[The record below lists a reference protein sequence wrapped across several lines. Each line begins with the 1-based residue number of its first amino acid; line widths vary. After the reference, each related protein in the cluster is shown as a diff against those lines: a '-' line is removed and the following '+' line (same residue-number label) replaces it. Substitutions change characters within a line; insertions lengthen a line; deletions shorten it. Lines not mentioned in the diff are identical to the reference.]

1 MGKRARFVF
10 LLAVML
16 SLVGAAAVL
25 SACGDGEGERE
36 VPPRVREATALLARP
51 SLSALTEVE
60 EEIVESALREALGWA
75 ETVRVKSTLDQQD
88 LVFES
93 DGRVAMMRTFG
104 TAEHQLPEY
113 ATPEISASETIRVY
127 GESPARFCD
136 GTEDPEL
143 ILVREY
149 VFAFD
154 EWQVSAKAVPPER
167 VPLALLLSG
176 VDLGIAEDAGFL
188 EERGRELRGLTVPF
202 AQPDD
207 PESTA
212 TVWVDLEDGLIRKL
226 ETTLPGVPG
235 SAYPFT
241 FDYDVPIELEI
252 PSEPAAPDCVP
263 VESGG

>member
-1 MGKRARFVF
+1 MGKRTRFVF
-10 LLAVML
+10 LLAAMV

-36 VPPRVREATALLARP
+36 VPARVREAAALLAG
-51 SLSALTEVE
+51 SNLSELTEAE
-60 EEIVESALREALGWA
+60 EELVESALREALGWA
-75 ETVRVKSTLDQQD
+75 ETVRVTSTLDQQD
-88 LVFES
+88 IVFGE
-93 DGRVAMMRTFG
+93 DGRVVMMRTFG

-113 ATPEISASETIRVY
+113 ETPEVSPSETIRVY

-143 ILVREY
+143 IMVQEY

-154 EWQVSAKAVPPER
+154 EWQVSAKAVPPEN

-176 VDLGIAEDAGFL
+176 LDLSIAEDAGFL
-188 EERGRELRGLTVPF
+188 EEQGRQLRGLTVPF

-207 PESTA
+207 PETTA

-235 SAYPFT
+235 SAYPFA
-241 FDYDVPIELEI
+241 FGYDVSIELDI